1 MLTRFQ
7 KILKYLI
14 AITVVIVS
22 FGFLAFSQDFIMGIL
37 VFLFPVFLLLA
48 MSVVFGLVL
57 TFQVK
62 TTAGLLISAG
72 SWLLY
77 GSLLAIVRYILA
89 EALLEMS
96 FLPII
101 SIIIGVV
108 FLAIGITKHF
118 TSRVY

>member
-108 FLAIGITKHF
+108 FLAIGITKNF